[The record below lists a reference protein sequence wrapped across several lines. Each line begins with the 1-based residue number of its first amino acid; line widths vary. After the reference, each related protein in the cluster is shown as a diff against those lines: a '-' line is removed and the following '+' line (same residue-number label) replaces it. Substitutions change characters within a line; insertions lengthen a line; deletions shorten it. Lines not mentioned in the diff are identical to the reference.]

1 MATLLTGMDRRR
13 KRTWF
18 APSSRRTAVQRRST
32 TMNARVAAAAVLLAM
47 ALAAPA
53 RAQILEDRKN
63 DEIFKD
69 VSETVLRYPQ
79 FTIFD
84 DVTAVVADGVVT
96 LKGKVTM
103 PFKKS
108 DIGKRVAKVSG
119 VKQVDNLIG
128 VLPVSQFDDELRYA
142 VARAIYG
149 SSAFWHYASM
159 VNPPIHII
167 VERGR
172 VTLTGVV
179 ASNVERMMARSLA
192 TSFTALSVT
201 SDLKTDQEMKAL
213 LDRKGVG

>member
-1 MATLLTGMDRRR
+1 M
-13 KRTWF
+13 
-18 APSSRRTAVQRRST
+18 TARL
-32 TMNARVAAAAVLLAM
+32 AAAVILVA
-47 ALAAPA
+47 ALAVS
-53 RAQILEDRKN
+53 AQAQVVQDRKD
-63 DEIFKD
+63 DEVLKD
-69 VSETVLRYPQ
+69 VSQTVLGYPQ

-84 DVTAVVADGVVT
+84 DVSAAITDGAV
-96 LKGKVTM
+96 LLQGKVTM
-103 PFKKS
+103 PFKRK
-108 DIGKRVAKVSG
+108 DIERRVANVPG
-119 VKQVDNLIG
+119 VKHVENRID
-128 VLPVSQFDDELRYA
+128 VLPVSQFDDELRYL

-179 ASNVERMMARSLA
+179 ASEVERMLARSLA
-192 TSFTALSVT
+192 TSFNAFSVT